1 MEILFLILKIIGI
14 LLAVLI
20 LLVVALIAVPVRYG
34 ADLKAQDELEGK
46 AVFSW
51 MLHLVDFRIWYE
63 KKEVSYR
70 LRILG
75 IPLSLDRQK
84 KQKPVKAEKKRKKNS
99 SPKQKKKEDPENIS
113 KKKVNA
119 QNENRFLD
127 YQEEKGLK
135 IPQNENRLPDY
146 PEEKFSSGDP
156 EQFQEKNTA
165 EKIQSGKEAQ
175 LSDKCAEERRKQGS
189 HAPFRKKKSLR
200 RALQNLFGKIKNFFQ
215 NIGNIFQKLRQ
226 RIKDIKNGTTT
237 LKEQIANIKKLLSE
251 ETNKSALRHLLEEL
265 KYLLRHYLPRKA
277 SGNLN
282 FGMEDPAR
290 TGQLLG
296 LLSVLPFWTR
306 YKIRIE
312 PDFAAESFYIR
323 GTLRMKGHIRAWHML
338 VSGFRLIKDKN
349 IRTLITKMRK

>member
-34 ADLKAQDELEGK
+34 VDLKVQEELEGK

-51 MLHLVDFRIWYE
+51 LWHLVDFRIWYG
-63 KKEVSYR
+63 KKEVSYK

-84 KQKPVKAEKKRKKNS
+84 KQKPVKAGK
-99 SPKQKKKEDPENIS
+99 KQKKSSSRKQQKKEVPENFS
-113 KKKVNA
+113 KEKVKENS
-119 QNENRFLD
+119 QDENRLLDYEEEKGLEIPQDENRLSD
-127 YQEEKGLK
+127 YQEEK
-135 IPQNENRLPDY
+135 ESER
-146 PEEKFSSGDP
+146 FSSGDP

-165 EKIQSGKEAQ
+165 RS
-175 LSDKCAEERRKQGS
+175 
-189 HAPFRKKKSLR
+189 P
-200 RALQNLFGKIKNFFQ
+200 LQKLFGKIRNFFQ
-215 NIGNIFQKLRQ
+215 NIRNIFQKLRQ
-226 RIKDIKNGTTT
+226 RFKDIKNGTTT
-237 LKEQIANIKKLLSE
+237 LKEQFGNIKKLLSE
-251 ETNKSALRHLLEEL
+251 ETNKSALRHMLQEL
-265 KYLLRHYLPRKA
+265 KYLLRHYSPRKA

-282 FGMEDPAR
+282 FGLEDPAQ

-296 LLSVLPFWTR
+296 LLSVLPFWAR
-306 YKIRIE
+306 YKISIV
-312 PDFAAESFYIR
+312 PDFAAESFYVR

-349 IRTLITKMRK
+349 IRTLITKLRK